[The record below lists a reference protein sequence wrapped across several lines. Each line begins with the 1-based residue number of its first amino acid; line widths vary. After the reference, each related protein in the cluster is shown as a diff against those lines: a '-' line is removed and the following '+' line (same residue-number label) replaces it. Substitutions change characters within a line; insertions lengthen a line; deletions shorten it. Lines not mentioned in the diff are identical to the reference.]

1 MSDQPKC
8 QLCGEPMPPGEE
20 MFNFHGYSGPCPKP
34 PLKEEEDNDGKP
46 NWDKMSRDQAISLLK
61 KIRNSL
67 IGCEDAQD
75 TILDISDLLGVD
87 QHVDADNEYDEV
99 DEDDDD

>member
-1 MSDQPKC
+1 MTDQPKC
-8 QLCGEPMPPGEE
+8 DLCGHPMPPGEE
-20 MFNFHGYSGPCPKP
+20 MFKFHGYSGPCPTPSLIKD
-34 PLKEEEDNDGKP
+34 EDENGKP
-46 NWDKMSRDQAISLLK
+46 NWNKMSREEAIKLLK

-87 QHVDADNEYDEV
+87 QHVDADNEYDE
-99 DEDDDD
+99 DDDDDD